1 MRSGSVKLLVAVSV
15 GWSKNIVSVSKG
27 AAGGAGLCYRQCT
40 YKCCFCKCNVA
51 YWPACYYK
59 LTLQIHNMTAP
70 PSSHLPQVHTRGD
83 KRSLEFQP
91 GMVQSE
97 MRLSRPDDLV
107 LSYARAMMCFVLFHP
122 KPEHIVM
129 VGLGGGSL
137 AKFCY
142 RYLPHSRITVLELRA
157 DVIAL
162 REQLAIPRDNA
173 RFRIIQ
179 ADATTYMAGLAGAA
193 DVLLVDGFDAEGLP
207 PALGSAA
214 FYADCRRALRRLRET
229 FQGRICWFRGIAGNN
244 RILFAV
250 KGGKPSPALSMQQKV
265 ARSHGLGL
273 SLFNRLLAHWIVLR
287 LRWGG
292 PA

>member
-1 MRSGSVKLLVAVSV
+1 
-15 GWSKNIVSVSKG
+15 
-27 AAGGAGLCYRQCT
+27 
-40 YKCCFCKCNVA
+40 
-51 YWPACYYK
+51 
-59 LTLQIHNMTAP
+59 MT
-70 PSSHLPQVHTRGD
+70 SSANRPQVRTRGD

-91 GMVQSE
+91 GMIQSE

-162 REQLAIPRDNA
+162 RDQFAIPRDNA
-173 RFRIIQ
+173 RFRIIE
-179 ADATTYMAGLAGAA
+179 ADATEYMAGLAGVA
-193 DVLLVDGFDAEGLP
+193 DVLLVDGFDEQGLP

-214 FYADCRRALRRLRET
+214 FYADCRRALRPGGVMAANIFSYDPNYGPMLRRLRQA
-229 FQGRICWFRGIAGNN
+229 FQGRICWFHGIAGNN

-250 KGGKPSPALSMQQKV
+250 KGGQPSPALAMQRKV
-265 ARSHGLGL
+265 ARSHGLAL
-273 SLFNRLLAHWIVLR
+273 PLLNKLLAHWIVLK
-287 LRWGG
+287 LRWLG
-292 PA
+292 PD

>member
-1 MRSGSVKLLVAVSV
+1 
-15 GWSKNIVSVSKG
+15 
-27 AAGGAGLCYRQCT
+27 
-40 YKCCFCKCNVA
+40 
-51 YWPACYYK
+51 
-59 LTLQIHNMTAP
+59 LTQPTHR
-70 PSSHLPQVHTRGD
+70 PQVRTHGD
-83 KRSLEFQP
+83 KRLLEFQP

-122 KPEHIVM
+122 RPEHIVM

-162 REQLAIPRDNA
+162 REQFAIPRDNA

-179 ADATTYMAGLAGAA
+179 ADAADYMAQLKGSA
-193 DVLLVDGFDAEGLP
+193 DVLLVDGFDHEGLP

-214 FYADCRRALRRLRET
+214 FYADCRRALRPGGVMVANIFSYDRHYGAMLKRLRAA

-250 KGGKPSPALSMQQKV
+250 NGGAPSPALAMQQKV
-265 ARSHGLGL
+265 ARRHGLGL
-273 SLFNRLLAHWIVLR
+273 PLLNRMLARWIVLK
-287 LRWGG
+287 LRWSR

>member
-1 MRSGSVKLLVAVSV
+1 MNQPAPKPPVPAARS
-15 GWSKNIVSVSKG
+15 
-27 AAGGAGLCYRQCT
+27 T
-40 YKCCFCKCNVA
+40 
-51 YWPACYYK
+51 P
-59 LTLQIHNMTAP
+59 
-70 PSSHLPQVHTRGD
+70 PQVRTRGD
-83 KRSLEFQP
+83 LRTLEFQP

-97 MRLSRPDDLV
+97 MRLSRPDQLV

-122 KPEHIVM
+122 RPEHILM

-162 REQLAIPRDNA
+162 RDQFAIPRDNA
-173 RFRIIQ
+173 RFRIIE
-179 ADATTYMAGLAGAA
+179 ADATAYMAGLSEAA
-193 DVLLVDGFDAEGLP
+193 DVLLVDGFDEQGLP

-214 FYADCRRALRRLRET
+214 FYADCRRALRPGGVMAANIFSYDPQYGAMLKRLRLA
-229 FQGRICWFRGIAGNN
+229 FLGRICWFHGIAGNN

-250 KGGKPSPALSMQQKV
+250 KGGGKSPALAMQQKV

-273 SLFNRLLAHWIVLR
+273 SVLNRMLAHWIVLK
-287 LRWGG
+287 LRWNGVV
-292 PA
+292 